1 VKRPSKEPFPR
12 YRVGDLIKD
21 TEHGDLGVV
30 VKYVGIDEENYD
42 NYYILN
48 MFGKTEWF
56 SRGYIEE
63 FCEIV
68 SECK

>member
-12 YRVGDLIKD
+12 YGVGDLIKD
-21 TEHGDLGVV
+21 IEYGDLGLVLR
-30 VKYVGIDEENYD
+30 YVGMEEDNYD

-48 MFGKTEWF
+48 MLGKVEWF
-56 SRGYIEE
+56 SRSYIEE

-68 SECK
+68 NEYK

>member
-1 VKRPSKEPFPR
+1 MKRRSKEPFPR
-12 YRVGDLIKD
+12 FGVGDLIKD
-21 TEHGDLGVV
+21 REHGDLGVILE
-30 VKYVGIDEENYD
+30 YVGNDEKNYD

-48 MFGKTEWF
+48 MFGKLEWF
-56 SRGYIEE
+56 SRSYIEE